1 MMPMREMNRLFA
13 TSSRRSSARRFI
25 PRRLEALESR
35 CLLTV
40 THSVSG
46 TAITITATAGEDLV
60 ISDDGS
66 NLVYEVDGGD
76 AIVVGAID
84 AANIT
89 SLRVNATSSSGSNKI
104 VLNLPEAT
112 FSSLLMA
119 RVTAGGGNDTVNA
132 SGSDVLV
139 SLDGGAGNDVII
151 GGQALSGGTTVN
163 VPNTPPYN
171 RSYQLQ
177 DTLIGGSGNDVLI
190 GGAGNDSM
198 LGGSGNDT
206 MSGEGGNDLL
216 SGDSGNDK
224 LSGGENEDT
233 VSGSAGDDSV
243 TGDDGND
250 YVYGGTGRDTVSGGD
265 GLDVVKGQEGRDV
278 IEGTREA
285 AQSEVTTLNT
295 NEPLVR
301 GTRSLDSKDTSSE
314 YAAFEF
320 DLGFVPDANDYL

>member
-1 MMPMREMNRLFA
+1 MLMRHMHQLFA
-13 TSSRRSSARRFI
+13 SSSRRASRRRFSV
-25 PRRLEALESR
+25 RRLESLEPR

-40 THSVSG
+40 SHSVVES
-46 TAITITATAGEDLV
+46 AVTITATSGEDLL
-60 ISDDGS
+60 ISDDGI
-66 NLVYEVDGGD
+66 NLTYEVDGGD
-76 AIVVGAID
+76 AIVIDSID
-84 AANIT
+84 AAVIT

-104 VLNLPEAT
+104 VLNLSGAT

-119 RVTAGGGNDTVNA
+119 RVTAGGGSDTVNA

-139 SLDGGAGNDVII
+139 SLDGGAGNDVVI
-151 GGQALSGGTTVN
+151 GGQADTGGTTIN

-171 RSYQLQ
+171 RSYELQ
-177 DTLIGGSGNDVLI
+177 NTLLGGSGNDVLI

-224 LSGGENEDT
+224 LSGGDDEDT

-250 YVYGGTGRDTVSGGD
+250 YVYGGAGRDTVSGGE
-265 GLDVVKGQEGRDV
+265 GLDVVKGQEGRDR
-278 IEGTREA
+278 IEGTRDA
-285 AQSEVTTLNT
+285 AELEVTTLNT
-295 NEPLVR
+295 DDPLIV
-301 GTRSLDSKDTSSE
+301 GTRSLDSRDTSSE
-314 YAAFEF
+314 YAEFTF
-320 DLGFVPDANDYL
+320 DLGFVPDADDYF